1 MNKALI
7 AIDRSKSFRV
17 YLTISTDL
25 VQEAAKIHDTTPLA
39 SAGLGRVL
47 TAAGLMGIMLKDD
60 DNKLTL
66 HFKGDGP
73 ARQILA
79 TAYGDGRV
87 KGYISN
93 PYVDLP
99 LNDQGKLDVG
109 GSLGVGDLTVI
120 KDLGLKEP
128 YTGTIALVD
137 GEIADDLT
145 AYFYISEQQN
155 SSVALGVKVERDLS
169 IGAAGGMII
178 QMLPDAQEG
187 AVDAL
192 EKMIGAMPPLTTL
205 ISGLSGS
212 FDPEIDRPAE
222 AAPAADSGQ
231 PAGETLQA
239 DDSGQPAGETLQA
252 DAENQEASERLA
264 ALLQEIFKDV
274 PEEYQPE
281 ILAEREIRWEC
292 DCSRERIE
300 SALLTI
306 GRRDLTEIIEEDGE
320 AELQCQFCCK
330 KYHFNKDELVEIL
343 DRMG

>member
-1 MNKALI
+1 MNKAII
-7 AIDRSKSFRV
+7 ALDRSKSFRV

-25 VQEAAKIHDTTPLA
+25 VQEAADIHDTTPLA
-39 SAGLGRVL
+39 AAGLGRVL
-47 TAAGLMGIMLKDD
+47 TAAGLMGIMLKDA

-73 ARQILA
+73 AKQILA
-79 TAYGDGRV
+79 TAYSDGRV

-99 LNDQGKLDVG
+99 LNDKGKLDVG
-109 GSLGVGDLTVI
+109 GSLGVGELTVI
-120 KDLGLKEP
+120 KDLGMREP

-145 AYFYISEQQN
+145 AYFFISEQQN

-178 QMLPDAQEG
+178 QMLPDAEEG

-192 EKMIGAMPPLTTL
+192 EKMIGEMPPLTTL
-205 ISGLSGS
+205 ISQL
-212 FDPEIDRPAE
+212 AE
-222 AAPAADSGQ
+222 DDQ
-231 PAGETLQA
+231 DAGK
-239 DDSGQPAGETLQA
+239 
-252 DAENQEASERLA
+252 RVA
-264 ALLQEIFKDV
+264 ALLQKIFQDV

-281 ILAEREIRWEC
+281 ILEEREIRWEC

-300 SALLTI
+300 NALLTI
-306 GRRDLTEIIEEDGE
+306 GRKDLTEIIEEDGQ

-330 KYHFNKDELVEIL
+330 KYHFNKDDLVAIL
-343 DRMG
+343 DRM

>member
-1 MNKALI
+1 MNKAII
-7 AIDRSKSFRV
+7 ALDRSKSFRV
-17 YLTISTDL
+17 YLTISADL
-25 VQEAAKIHDTTPLA
+25 VQEAADIHDTTPLA
-39 SAGLGRVL
+39 AAGLGRVL
-47 TAAGLMGIMLKDD
+47 TAAGLMGIMLKDA

-73 ARQILA
+73 AKQILA
-79 TAYGDGRV
+79 TAYSDGRV

-99 LNDQGKLDVG
+99 LNDKGKLDVG
-109 GSLGVGDLTVI
+109 GSLGVGELTVI
-120 KDLGLKEP
+120 KDLGMREP

-178 QMLPDAQEG
+178 QMLPDAEEG

-192 EKMIGAMPPLTTL
+192 EKMIGEMPPLTTL
-205 ISGLSGS
+205 ISQL
-212 FDPEIDRPAE
+212 AE
-222 AAPAADSGQ
+222 DDQ
-231 PAGETLQA
+231 DAGK
-239 DDSGQPAGETLQA
+239 
-252 DAENQEASERLA
+252 RVA
-264 ALLQEIFKDV
+264 ALLQKIFKDV

-281 ILAEREIRWEC
+281 ILEEREIRWEC

-300 SALLTI
+300 NALLTI
-306 GRRDLTEIIEEDGE
+306 GRKDLTEIIEEDGQ

-330 KYHFNKDELVEIL
+330 KYHFNKDDLVAIL
-343 DRMG
+343 DRM